1 MIRKPI
7 LRWVLVALWA
17 ATPSWAAEGAEALR
31 SIRALELDPERCYR
45 VRDVFLQR
53 EDVKLYFTDGHLI
66 FAKPVLGRT
75 VAALFLATGQTDV
88 GEVLVIPPIPAE
100 RQSIA
105 RFLDES
111 ILSEQF
117 RNAMLFFTDDTQQ
130 ALEEAIARA
139 SVGKPDRAEGERIA
153 ARWSV
158 VLRNLIEGSS
168 FRVLLD
174 LHSGREPRHGFFAAV
189 IRGGKLGRFDVVVDP
204 LIPEQVVIGQLVRS
218 GSRSY
223 YEVWTRFP
231 ARSYRNGVAEPPPEA
246 AQLDAYRIEAALGPD
261 LHMRV
266 RASADLHPAVPGARA
281 IGFELSDRLEV
292 TSLRIDGQD
301 VEFLQEGRTSQ
312 ADRSQRADSTVVA
325 MVGGRLT
332 AGGVHRV
339 EFEYRGKVVSDAGQG
354 VYFVDNRRN
363 WYPRTGTGKARYELG
378 FRYPRSLDLVATGSL
393 LEQRVEGGLRISRF
407 DSGKPIRTAAFNIG
421 DYASTRREV
430 NGFGIEVKATRSV
443 EARLQPRRMPVVIPP
458 PAIPGRRRGRSGAQV
473 VVVPPPPVDP
483 STEIER
489 IADDSAQAF
498 AYFMRRFGEPAM
510 PNTVISP
517 VPAGF
522 GQGFPGLVYAS
533 TLSYFERGDQL
544 LQGLPPSARRFYADL
559 MRPHEIAHQ
568 WWGNVVSSRL
578 DRDAWIMEALAT
590 YSSLLWLE
598 ERQGVAERNR
608 VLAEFRSNLL
618 RKVDGETVESAGP
631 LILGRRLRTADL
643 PEAYRVI
650 VYEKGAWVIHMLRGI
665 LGDESFFAM
674 LAELVV
680 RYGEEAVSTD
690 MFRALAA
697 EFVPAGHHDP
707 GLRDFFDQ
715 WVRGTGIP
723 QLSVDWRQESGEG
736 RFRFSARLQQSGV
749 DEYFPVSVPI
759 EVHTL
764 PGRSLVKR
772 VLSGTG
778 DEAGFSVVLRNAAT
792 RVVVD
797 PEGWLLADAR

>member
-1 MIRKPI
+1 M
-7 LRWVLVALWA
+7 RWILVALWV
-17 ATPSWAAEGAEALR
+17 ATPSFAAEGAEALR
-31 SIRALELDPERCYR
+31 AIRSLELDPERCYR
-45 VRDVFLQR
+45 IRDVFLER

-75 VAALFLATGQTDV
+75 VAALFLATRQTDI
-88 GEVLVIPPIPAE
+88 GEVLVIPPYPAE

-111 ILSEQF
+111 ILNEQF
-117 RNAMLFFTDDTQQ
+117 RNAMLFFTDDTPQV
-130 ALEEAIARA
+130 LEEAVARA
-139 SVGKPDRAEGERIA
+139 SVRELDPGEGERIA
-153 ARWSV
+153 TRWSV

-174 LHSGREPRHGFFAAV
+174 LRSGRDPTVGFFAAV
-189 IRGGKLGRFDVVVDP
+189 IRGSKLGRFDVVVDP

-218 GSRSY
+218 GSDSY
-223 YEVWTRFP
+223 YEIWTRFL
-231 ARSYRNGVAEPPPEA
+231 ARSYRNGAATPPPEA
-246 AQLDAYRIEAALGPD
+246 ARLDAYRIEATLGAD

-266 RASADLHPAVPGARA
+266 RASANLRLMNPRARA
-281 IGFELSDRLEV
+281 IGFELSDSLEV
-292 TSLRIDGQD
+292 TSVRLDGEP
-301 VEFLQEGRTSQ
+301 VEFLQEGQTLQ
-312 ADRSQRADSTVVA
+312 ADRSQRDDATVVV
-325 MVGGRLT
+325 MVPDGLASGDR
-332 AGGVHRV
+332 HRV
-339 EFEYRGKVVSDAGQG
+339 EFEYRGRVVSDAGQG

-363 WYPRTGTGKARYELG
+363 WYPRAGFGNARYELE
-378 FRYPRSLDLVATGSL
+378 FRYPRSLDLVATGTL
-393 LEQRVEGGLRISRF
+393 LEERVESGLRISRF
-407 DSGKPIRTAAFNIG
+407 DSGKPIRTAAFNVG

-430 NGFGIEVKATRSV
+430 NGYGIEVKATRSV

-458 PAIPGRRRGRSGAQV
+458 PAIPGRRRGRTGAQV
-473 VVVPPPPVDP
+473 VVVRPPPVDP

-489 IADDSAQAF
+489 IADDSADAF
-498 AYFMRRFGEPAM
+498 DYFMRLFGEPAM
-510 PNTVISP
+510 PKTVISP
-517 VPAGF
+517 VPGGF

-533 TLSYFERGDQL
+533 TLSYFERGDRL

-598 ERQGVAERNR
+598 ERQGVEERNR

-618 RKVDGETVESAGP
+618 RKVDGDTVESAGP
-631 LILGRRLRTADL
+631 LTLGRRLRTADL

-665 LGDESFFAM
+665 LGDEQFFAM
-674 LAELVV
+674 LGELVS
-680 RYGEEAVSTD
+680 RYREKAVSTELL
-690 MFRALAA
+690 RTLAA
-697 EFVPAGHHDP
+697 EFAPEGHYDP

-715 WVRGTGIP
+715 WVQGTGIP
-723 QLSVDWRQESGEG
+723 QLSVDWQQDSGG
-736 RFRFSARLQQSGV
+736 ARYTLNVRLRQSGV
-749 DEYFPVSVPI
+749 DEYFPVSVPV

-764 PGRSLVKR
+764 PGRSLVKE

-778 DEAGFSVVLRNAAT
+778 DEAGFSVVLRNAAS

-797 PEGWLLADAR
+797 PDGWLLADTP